1 MGYKQP
7 AEIDA
12 DQREVTDVS
21 ELQDKRA
28 KRRLLSRCSS
38 HSRRGQ
44 PADDGR
50 RASRTAP
57 ADGPSIH
64 HVKRDGR
71 RHRKHG
77 RERSTSFY
85 FLFNSFFSL
94 LFSFPAPSFPFA
106 AGCPRPKVAPANLR
120 VNEHDH
126 QRRNAAR
133 RDRTDRRTDRC
144 IFSSKL
150 SLPRPLCHAT
160 LRRIRRARSHERT
173 AVAGC
178 LSPEQ
183 GSLMIFFHSIPTQ
196 HKDIALDPRFL
207 ATVRSL
213 LVVVDSDGPRQG

>member
-133 RDRTDRRTDRC
+133 MDRTDRRTDRC
-144 IFSSKL
+144 IFFPVNFPFPVRYVTRPYAGYVELARTNERRLRVASRRSKE
-150 SLPRPLCHAT
+150 A
-160 LRRIRRARSHERT
+160 
-173 AVAGC
+173 
-178 LSPEQ
+178 
-183 GSLMIFFHSIPTQ
+183 
-196 HKDIALDPRFL
+196 
-207 ATVRSL
+207 
-213 LVVVDSDGPRQG
+213 